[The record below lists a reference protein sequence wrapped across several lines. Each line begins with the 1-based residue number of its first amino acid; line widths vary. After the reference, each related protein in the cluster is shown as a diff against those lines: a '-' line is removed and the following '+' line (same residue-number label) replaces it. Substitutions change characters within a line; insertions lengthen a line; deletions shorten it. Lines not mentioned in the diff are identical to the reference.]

1 MSKKLLQ
8 PSDGGNCGGCVACL
22 DAPCDL
28 TLVHVDM
35 NRCEDDIF
43 GIYIVRS
50 NGSERFIRQIDLVS
64 TPAGCCGSDYETG
77 EECPETRI
85 EVPITIEEADLDACC
100 KFTIA
105 LRLEG
110 TNCCNTYTQFS
121 INGPGGEVFSQ
132 SFGQEGLTQS
142 FDIRD
147 LCNPA
152 P

>member
-1 MSKKLLQ
+1 MATKLLT
-8 PSDGGNCGGCVACL
+8 PSENGNCGGCVACL
-22 DAPCDL
+22 DAPCNL
-28 TLVHVDM
+28 TLVHVDE

-50 NGSERFIRQIDLVS
+50 DGSERFIQQIDLVS
-64 TPAGCCGSDYETG
+64 SPAGCCGTDESGND
-77 EECPETRI
+77 CPQTRI

-110 TNCCNTYTQFS
+110 SNCCSTYTRFS
-121 INGPGGEVFSQ
+121 INGPGGEVYGQ
-132 SFGQEGLTQS
+132 YFGTEGITQS
-142 FDIRD
+142 FDVRD

>member
-1 MSKKLLQ
+1 MSLSLIM
-8 PSDGGNCGGCVACL
+8 PSAGGACGGCVACL
-22 DAPCDL
+22 DAPCEL

-43 GIYIVRS
+43 GIYIVRAD
-50 NGSERFIRQIDLVS
+50 GSERFIRQINLVS
-64 TPAGCCGSDYETG
+64 SPAGCCGYDYESG
-77 EECPETRI
+77 QECPETRI
-85 EVPITIEEADLDACC
+85 EVPITISAEDLDACC

-110 TNCCNTYTQFS
+110 TNCCNTWTQFT
-121 INGPGGEVFSQ
+121 IIGPGGEVFGQ
-132 SFGQEGLTQS
+132 SFGQEGLSQS